1 MFLKIKLR
9 TLLLKSFAGTRFGT
23 NPYSLHPLSNY
34 IYYDA
39 LNAWLP
45 FLKKMKNE
53 GASNEEMVKR
63 FVMDSI
69 QGICPQ
75 KFDKAAASGES
86 YKNEDLIDESLI
98 NLVDS
103 FCEGDD
109 RLKSMMVGCVASLG
123 YGR

>member
-9 TLLLKSFAGTRFGT
+9 ALLLKSFEGTRFGT

-45 FLKKMKNE
+45 TLKEMKKE
-53 GASNEEMVKR
+53 GASNEEMVEQ
-63 FVMDSI
+63 FVMNSI
-69 QGICPQ
+69 KGICPE
-75 KFDKAAASGES
+75 KFYVAASSGQP
-86 YKNEDLIDESLI
+86 YKDQDLIDE
-98 NLVDS
+98 NLVNLIDDYS
-103 FCEGDD
+103 EGDE
-109 RLKSMMVGCVASLG
+109 RLKNMMVGCIANLR

>member
-9 TLLLKSFAGTRFGT
+9 NLLLQSFQGTRFGT

-45 FLKKMKNE
+45 TLKEMKKE
-53 GASNEEMVKR
+53 GASNEEIVEQ
-63 FVMDSI
+63 FVMNAI
-69 QGICPQ
+69 QGICSQ
-75 KFDKAAASGES
+75 KFHEAASSGEA
-86 YKNEDLIDESLI
+86 YKHEDLIDESLVSI
-98 NLVDS
+98 VNDC
-103 FCEGDD
+103 CEGDEG
-109 RLKSMMVGCVASLG
+109 LKNMMVGCVASLR

>member
-9 TLLLKSFAGTRFGT
+9 ALLLKSFEGTRFGT

-45 FLKKMKNE
+45 TLKEMKKE
-53 GASNEEMVKR
+53 GASNEEMVEL
-63 FVMDSI
+63 FVMNSI
-69 QGICPQ
+69 KGICPE
-75 KFDKAAASGES
+75 KFYAAASSGQP
-86 YKNEDLIDESLI
+86 YKDQDLIDESLV
-98 NLVDS
+98 NLIDDYS
-103 FCEGDD
+103 EGDE
-109 RLKSMMVGCVASLG
+109 RLKSMMVGCIASLR

>member
-9 TLLLKSFAGTRFGT
+9 TLLLKSFAGTRLGT

-45 FLKKMKNE
+45 ILKKMKNE
-53 GASNEEMVKR
+53 GASNEEMVKS
-63 FVMDSI
+63 FVMNSI

-75 KFDKAAASGES
+75 KFDKAVTSGES
-86 YKNEDLIDESLI
+86 YKNEDLIDESLV
-98 NLVDS
+98 NLVNS
-103 FCEGDD
+103 LCEEDIT
-109 RLKSMMVGCVASLG
+109 LKYMMLG
-123 YGR
+123 WSQV